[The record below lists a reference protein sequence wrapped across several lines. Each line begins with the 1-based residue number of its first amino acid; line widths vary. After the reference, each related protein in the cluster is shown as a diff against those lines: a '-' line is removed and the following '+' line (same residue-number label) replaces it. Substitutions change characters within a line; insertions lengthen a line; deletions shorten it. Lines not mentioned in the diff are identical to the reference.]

1 MSLFYKIMPP
11 FAGLLKHFPK
21 QVLTIHFRKFY
32 HRKLQ
37 NPPESFYDKV
47 YWMSLN
53 QDNPLWARLADKYL
67 VREYVTER
75 CGEGLL
81 AKLYGVYDSANE
93 IDFDALPKSF
103 VIKTNNGCASNCFV
117 KDKDN
122 TDLEM
127 IRKQMA
133 KYLKYPYGALSGE
146 RHYGKIR
153 PKIIA
158 EEYLVD
164 HSHPNAALD
173 DYKFYCFDG
182 VPTYCFIT
190 KNRILNT
197 HKIQLMMYDMDWTPL
212 RSSFIDSSRLAEIPR
227 PSAFEEMKSIAAK
240 LSEGIKF
247 VRVDLYEV
255 DGKVKFSEMTFTPGM
270 DAGFNEEFL
279 LEMGKIIDLK

>member
-1 MSLFYKIMPP
+1 MPP

-21 QVLTIHFRKFY
+21 QVLTLHFRKFY

-53 QDNPLWARLADKYL
+53 QDNPLWARLADKCL

-81 AKLYGVYDSANE
+81 AKLYGVYD
-93 IDFDALPKSF
+93 
-103 VIKTNNGCASNCFV
+103 
-117 KDKDN
+117 
-122 TDLEM
+122 
-127 IRKQMA
+127 RKQMA

-279 LEMGKIIDLK
+279 LEMGKKIDLK

>member
-1 MSLFYKIMPP
+1 
-11 FAGLLKHFPK
+11 
-21 QVLTIHFRKFY
+21 
-32 HRKLQ
+32 
-37 NPPESFYDKV
+37 
-47 YWMSLN
+47 
-53 QDNPLWARLADKYL
+53 
-67 VREYVTER
+67 
-75 CGEGLL
+75 
-81 AKLYGVYDSANE
+81 
-93 IDFDALPKSF
+93 
-103 VIKTNNGCASNCFV
+103 
-117 KDKDN
+117 
-122 TDLEM
+122 M

-164 HSHPNAALD
+164 HSHPNTALD

-197 HKIQLMMYDMDWTPL
+197 HKIQLMMYDMDWKPL
-212 RSSFIDSSRLAEIPR
+212 RSSFIDSSRMVEIPR

-279 LEMGKIIDLK
+279 LEMGKKIDLK